1 VLVAHFAH
9 CVLAWL
15 GQRFPSGVVLGKRVP
30 ESLDERLLR
39 LARTWG
45 HTPAREQAV
54 ERFSLLGEHA
64 GVWLAIGAGSAAVD
78 RTRRSRW
85 LRATGTVG
93 GMYALNTA
101 IKLVVRRQRP
111 QLRGL
116 PALTPTATALSFPSA
131 HASTAL
137 AGALAYSRLGA
148 PAAPL
153 YALAAGLSWSRL
165 YLGVHYP
172 SDVLAGALLGTAVAA
187 VRGGD
192 RDRASP
198 ASDGAAAHA
207 QPGSNGH
214 VPSDAVFVAGGPV

>member
-1 VLVAHFAH
+1 VL
-9 CVLAWL
+9 
-15 GQRFPSGVVLGKRVP
+15 RKRAP
-30 ESLDERLLR
+30 KSLDERVLR

-45 HTPAREQAV
+45 HTPARERAV

-64 GVWLAIGAGSAAVD
+64 GVWLAIGAGGAAVD
-78 RTRRSRW
+78 RARRARW

-93 GMYALNTA
+93 AMYALNTA
-101 IKLVVRRQRP
+101 IKLVVRRRRP

-131 HASTAL
+131 HASTAF

-172 SDVLAGALLGTAVAA
+172 SDVLAGAVLGTGVAA
-187 VRGGD
+187 LRGGGC
-192 RDRASP
+192 RAATEPSVP
-198 ASDGAAAHA
+198 AATYAAN
-207 QPGSNGH
+207 GSNGH
-214 VPSDAVFVAGGPV
+214 VPSDAVFVAGGPA

>member
-1 VLVAHFAH
+1 ML
-9 CVLAWL
+9 
-15 GQRFPSGVVLGKRVP
+15 RKRAP

-39 LARTWG
+39 VARTWG
-45 HTPAREQAV
+45 HTPARERAV

-64 GVWLAIGAGSAAVD
+64 GVWLAIGAGGAVVD
-78 RTRRSRW
+78 RARRARW
-85 LRATGTVG
+85 LRATGSVG

-101 IKLVVRRQRP
+101 IKLVVRRRRP

-131 HASTAL
+131 HASTAF
-137 AGALAYSRLGA
+137 AGALAYSRLGV
-148 PAAPL
+148 PTAPL

-187 VRGGD
+187 ARGGGGLG
-192 RDRASP
+192 AP
-198 ASDGAAAHA
+198 LAGSDAAESV
-207 QPGSNGH
+207 QPSSNGH
-214 VPSDAVFVAGGPV
+214 VPSDAVFVAGGPA